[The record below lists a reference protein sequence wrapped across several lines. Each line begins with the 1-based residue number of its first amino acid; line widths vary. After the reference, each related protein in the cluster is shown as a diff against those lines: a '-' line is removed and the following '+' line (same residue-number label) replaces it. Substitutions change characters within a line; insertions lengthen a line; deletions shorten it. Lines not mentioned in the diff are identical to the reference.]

1 MNDED
6 KTKDKPNNKSVPE
19 LEVKAPVPTPAEPI
33 QEVVKS
39 AELEPKTQPTQEV
52 LESVQVEKMDNPSTE
67 LMAGKTIEKKGD
79 TITITEVITPPNPL
93 LHQEGEPTTTA
104 FPTPF
109 KQKDLWQK
117 FLEKLGMRKRKR
129 LDKILEFLDK
139 NTSTSL
145 KLRGTGR
152 ITNDDVEKLLHVSDA
167 TATRYLNILE
177 KEGKIK
183 QIGKTGRNTY
193 YEKI

>member
-79 TITITEVITPPNPL
+79 TITITEVMTPPL
-93 LHQEGEPTTTA
+93 QQVSAGQA
-104 FPTPF
+104 SFPAPF
-109 KQKDLWQK
+109 RQKDLWQK

-167 TATRYLNILE
+167 TATRYLDILE